1 MTRHSRSQ
9 FNKRTSKRSCKPH
22 QYKHQIHADGLLRD
36 WLEKFNHW
44 AGMHTINFIKN
55 SRNLVKE
62 AEKARLEKIRRNYPP
77 GWHDL

>member
-1 MTRHSRSQ
+1 
-9 FNKRTSKRSCKPH
+9 
-22 QYKHQIHADGLLRD
+22 LRD